1 MSRDRFICPE
11 GKMGRVDK
19 VLAES
24 FPEISRSLIQK
35 AIEEGRVSR
44 VNGKR
49 LEPKTKLL
57 CGDELIIDLMRP
69 SAQMH
74 APFEYKLN
82 ILYED
87 DFIIVINK
95 PSGMVTHPGD
105 GTGSNTLVHALMHHL
120 DILCP
125 VGAPDRPGIVHR
137 LDKDTSGVIIVA
149 KTEKAYHNLVGQFAE
164 RKVGKE
170 YLALVHGSL
179 SLDSGEFNGP
189 IGRHPKV
196 RVKMCVSATGK
207 KAVTNWKVA
216 TRFSKDF
223 TLVNCTI
230 LTGRTHQIRV
240 HFSDANHPL
249 AGDSTYGGKR
259 NNQTHVFPRVMLH
272 ACKLQLIH
280 PIEGIEMKWEA
291 PFSKDF
297 TEAIE
302 QLSEINVDC

>member
-1 MSRDRFICPE
+1 
-11 GKMGRVDK
+11 
-19 VLAES
+19 
-24 FPEISRSLIQK
+24 
-35 AIEEGRVSR
+35 
-44 VNGKR
+44 
-49 LEPKTKLL
+49 
-57 CGDELIIDLMRP
+57 
-69 SAQMH
+69 
-74 APFEYKLN
+74 
-82 ILYED
+82 
-87 DFIIVINK
+87 
-95 PSGMVTHPGD
+95 
-105 GTGSNTLVHALMHHL
+105 
-120 DILCP
+120 
-125 VGAPDRPGIVHR
+125 
-137 LDKDTSGVIIVA
+137 
-149 KTEKAYHNLVGQFAE
+149 
-164 RKVGKE
+164 
-170 YLALVHGSL
+170 
-179 SLDSGEFNGP
+179 
-189 IGRHPKV
+189 
-196 RVKMCVSATGK
+196 MCVSATGK